1 MTLTDR
7 VALVVGGARM
17 GEAIGLAL
25 ASRGADV
32 AFTYRQSQPQ
42 ADAAAALVRAQGRRA
57 MTIACDVTAEVDQ
70 VNDVVRKVAHTMG
83 RLDVLVL
90 MASRYQPAPFDTLDT
105 WEVERT
111 LGVDM
116 RGTFVCAMAA
126 VPHLRAAGGG
136 RIITFSDWTA
146 ASGRPRY
153 KGYTGYY
160 IAKAGVKA
168 ITEALAL
175 ELAADNIL
183 VNCIAPGPVLPPDDM
198 TVDTRARV
206 EAATPVGRWGGVDEI
221 AKAVVALAETDF
233 LTGETIRVDGGR
245 HLR

>member
-1 MTLTDR
+1 MTLTDK

-17 GEAIGLAL
+17 GDAVGQAL
-25 ASRGADV
+25 AERGADV
-32 AFTYRQSQPQ
+32 AFTYRRSHNQ
-42 ADAAAALVRAQGRRA
+42 ADAAATAVRARGRRA
-57 MTIACDVTAEVDQ
+57 MTIHCDVTAEVEI
-70 VNDVVRKVAHTMG
+70 VESVVRQVAETMG

-90 MASRYQPAPFDTLDT
+90 MASRYEAVPIDELDT
-105 WEVERT
+105 WAVERT

-126 VPHLRAAGGG
+126 VPYLRASGPG

-153 KGYTGYY
+153 KGYAPYY

-175 ELAADNIL
+175 ELAPDIL
-183 VNCIAPGPVLPPDDM
+183 VNGIAPGPIIPPGDM
-198 TVDTRARV
+198 APETRARV
-206 EAATPVGRWGGVDEI
+206 DAATPLGRWGGASEI

-233 LTGETIRVDGGR
+233 MTGETIRVDGGR